1 VTTTQSAIQRAQDYA
16 GSVLAG
22 DLDQVLLAM
31 GPEPVFELY
40 PIAKRF
46 KGAAKVRRHFQY
58 FLAEARSRIVA
69 SRIRSTWVGD
79 AGVGHEIDLTV
90 TLPGAASPST
100 HRVFRVIL
108 IVDDQ
113 VVGERIY
120 SDEKMLRLLIGSLW
134 NSLEP
139 IPAD

>member
-1 VTTTQSAIQRAQDYA
+1 MATTQGLVQRALDY
-16 GSVLAG
+16 SLAIERG
-22 DLDQVLLAM
+22 DLEAVFAQL

-40 PIAKRF
+40 PIARRF

-58 FLAEARSRIVA
+58 FLAEAQPRIMG
-69 SRIRSTWVGD
+69 STIRSGWVGE

-90 TLPGAASPST
+90 TLPGAASSTT
-100 HRVFRVIL
+100 HRVFRAIL
-108 IVDDQ
+108 IGGDQ

-139 IPAD
+139 VPAD